1 MPVKPDDK
9 LKKNPTRFTA
19 RDWLLI
25 VVGGVL
31 FLIGLFIMG
40 LWTANQREAPLAV
53 LGFVLLFT
61 GGWLLYSRLLAT
73 QNTGTKAKNKVEYT
87 GKENCINIY
96 GKKSGEKWRNT
107 DIKFEYAEN
116 PEGQP
121 HQLIN
126 NGQYYFINWLS
137 KEGNKLEEYTL
148 PDEQGVSP
156 RILARYIE
164 LPAQRKYLKHRD
176 SLMKLLGPA
185 VLAILCGVSL
195 IAIIALAG

>member
-1 MPVKPDDK
+1 MSVKPDDK
-9 LKKNPTRFTA
+9 LKKNPPRFTA

-31 FLIGLFIMG
+31 LLIGLFIMG
-40 LWTANQREAPLAV
+40 LWVANYRESILAA
-53 LGFVLLFT
+53 LGLPPLFT
-61 GGWLLYSRLLAT
+61 GGWLLYSRLAT
-73 QNTGTKAKNKVEYT
+73 QNTGTKAKNKVAYT

-96 GKKSGEKWRNT
+96 GKKSNEKWRNT

-137 KEGNKLEEYTL
+137 KDSNKLEEYPL

-195 IAIIALAG
+195 IVIIALAG